1 MAIKIQ
7 GSTIID
13 DSRNIVSA
21 GIATINTKIDVG
33 AGGTIF
39 SADANVSNDNILS
52 VKNTSDNP
60 AFDITGTGSVG
71 IGITNP
77 SKSLHVDGTGMLVA
91 SGSTTLFSVET
102 LTGNDNILS
111 VKNTSLNPAFDITG
125 TGSVG
130 IGITNPSKSLH
141 VDGTGMLVASGS
153 TTLFSV
159 ETFTGNEN
167 VFEIYDR
174 NDNIILGV
182 TTNNIGIGSTNK
194 FTITPQGNGHFIG
207 VGGTEIIK
215 LQRNTG
221 IDTVFSALN
230 SSNQQLF
237 AVEPSGTVS
246 VGSTNK
252 FTITPQG
259 SGHFIGVGGTEIV
272 KLERN
277 TTNSNI
283 FSVLDSQN
291 ASVFSITT
299 SGSIGIGSTQPDGI
313 FEVRSNSN
321 QLFTVKDIVSTDI
334 FKILDSGGDPIVNVT
349 TSGIAITASDG
360 VSIYSTVTTYGDYD
374 VYGGFSVGVG
384 TTNRVVLTP
393 ETTQLSVGI
402 DTTNFLTLG
411 TNTGSE
417 DTFTIY
423 DSTGGL
429 THFTAT
435 NAGNIGIGISNPSQ
449 KLHIEGGNVLVSNG
463 STTIFSVNQTGTNI
477 LSIEDASSNPVFEV
491 TSSGSVGIGLTNPTG
506 IFEIEQSGNQL
517 FQVSN
522 TGSNSLSITD
532 VSSNPAFDVT
542 SSGKVGVGVTN
553 PSANFEVVSAG
564 STVFSVNDT
573 VGNYYLEIDT
583 DKFVVTAAGDVG
595 IGTSN
600 PTSKLHIVGGL
611 AFTDLNVSGISTLGT
626 VQISSGIVTA
636 TSGIVTYYGDGSQL
650 EGITA
655 GGGVFDG
662 FNTGITSAI
671 SATLTGIGTTVLTL
685 PATSGKQYI
694 FYSIHA
700 SNVATGNT
708 EVNVIGAFDYNG
720 GERTYFGYNVPIPT
734 GTAIEMLKQPHI
746 LNPSDRI
753 TMRSTDYDR
762 VGTDDIVEVY
772 ITYQE
777 TTSSDYFGVGLG
789 TVGIGLT
796 TPIGIHTAT
805 TYPSIIESINLVN
818 RTDTGAY
825 PVSITIT
832 SGVVTTYLV
841 DNLIVPK
848 YGAVEILD
856 TPKRLNVNDVL
867 SIQVDQTETIDV
879 QVSGKKVV

>member
-7 GSTIID
+7 NSTIID

-39 SADANVSNDNILS
+39 SAVANVS
-52 VKNTSDNP
+52 
-60 AFDITGTGSVG
+60 
-71 IGITNP
+71 
-77 SKSLHVDGTGMLVA
+77 
-91 SGSTTLFSVET
+91 
-102 LTGNDNILS
+102 NDNILS

-167 VFEIYDR
+167 VFEVYDR

-207 VGGTEIIK
+207 VGGTEIVK

-259 SGHFIGVGGTEIV
+259 NGHFIGVGGTEIV

-277 TTNSNI
+277 
-283 FSVLDSQN
+283 
-291 ASVFSITT
+291 
-299 SGSIGIGSTQPDGI
+299 
-313 FEVRSNSN
+313 
-321 QLFTVKDIVSTDI
+321 TDI

-349 TSGIAITASDG
+349 TSGIAITTVGLAITSSDG

-374 VYGGFSVGVG
+374 AYGGFSVGVG

-411 TNTGSE
+411 TNTGTE

-435 NAGNIGIGISNPSQ
+435 NAGNIGIGISNPTE

-477 LSIEDASSNPVFEV
+477 LSIEDASSNPAFEV

-573 VGNYYLEIDT
+573 VGDYYLEIDT

>member
-39 SADANVSNDNILS
+39 SADANISNDNILS

-91 SGSTTLFSVET
+91 SGSTTLFSVE
-102 LTGNDNILS
+102 S
-111 VKNTSLNPAFDITG
+111 
-125 TGSVG
+125 
-130 IGITNPSKSLH
+130 
-141 VDGTGMLVASGS
+141 
-153 TTLFSV
+153 
-159 ETFTGNEN
+159 FTGNEN
-167 VFEIYDR
+167 IFEVYDR
-174 NDNIILGV
+174 QDRLVVGV
-182 TTNNIGIGSTNK
+182 TTYNVGIGSTNK
-194 FTITPQGNGHFIG
+194 LTITPQVTQTVIG
-207 VGGTEIIK
+207 VGGSEILRLAKNTE
-215 LQRNTG
+215 
-221 IDTVFSALN
+221 
-230 SSNQQLF
+230 NQ
-237 AVEPSGTVS
+237 
-246 VGSTNK
+246 
-252 FTITPQG
+252 
-259 SGHFIGVGGTEIV
+259 
-272 KLERN
+272 
-277 TTNSNI
+277 NI
-283 FSVLDSQN
+283 FSVLDSGSSPLFTVTTTGDVGIGTTNPSQKLHVDGN
-291 ASVFSITT
+291 FLVSDGNTTVLSAT
-299 SGSIGIGSTQPDGI
+299 SGASSNVLTVTNQSSNPAFNVTGIGSVGIGTTQPDGV
-313 FEVRSNSN
+313 FEVRSGSNSI
-321 QLFTVKDIVSTDI
+321 LKVKDTALEAGANI
-334 FKILDSGGDPIVNVT
+334 FQILDFDADVVLGVT
-349 TSGIAITASDG
+349 TIGI
-360 VSIYSTVTTYGDYD
+360 D
-374 VYGGFSVGVG
+374 VYDTFTVGVG
-384 TTNRVVLTP
+384 TTNRVKFIP

-435 NAGNIGIGISNPSQ
+435 NAGNIGIGISNPTE

-477 LSIEDASSNPVFEV
+477 LSIEDASSNPAFEV
-491 TSSGSVGIGLTNPTG
+491 TSSGSVGIGLSNPTG

-522 TGSNSLSITD
+522 SGTSALSITD
-532 VSSNPAFDVT
+532 ASSNPAFDVT

-573 VGNYYLEIDT
+573 VGDYYLEIDT

-611 AFTDLNVSGISTLGT
+611 AFTDLNVTGISTLGT

-825 PVSITIT
+825 PVSITVT

-856 TPKRLNVNDVL
+856 APKRLNVNDVL

>member
-52 VKNTSDNP
+52 VKNTS
-60 AFDITGTGSVG
+60 
-71 IGITNP
+71 
-77 SKSLHVDGTGMLVA
+77 
-91 SGSTTLFSVET
+91 
-102 LTGNDNILS
+102 
-111 VKNTSLNPAFDITG
+111 LNPAFDITG

-159 ETFTGNEN
+159 ESFTGNEN
-167 VFEIYDR
+167 IFEVYDR
-174 NDNIILGV
+174 QDRLVVGV
-182 TTNNIGIGSTNK
+182 TTYNVGIGSTNK
-194 FTITPQGNGHFIG
+194 LTITPQVTQTVIG
-207 VGGTEIIK
+207 VGGSEILRLAKNTE
-215 LQRNTG
+215 
-221 IDTVFSALN
+221 
-230 SSNQQLF
+230 NQ
-237 AVEPSGTVS
+237 
-246 VGSTNK
+246 
-252 FTITPQG
+252 
-259 SGHFIGVGGTEIV
+259 
-272 KLERN
+272 
-277 TTNSNI
+277 NI
-283 FSVLDSQN
+283 FSVLDSGSSPLFTVTTTGDVGIGTTNPSQKLHVDGN
-291 ASVFSITT
+291 FLVSDGNTTVLSAT
-299 SGSIGIGSTQPDGI
+299 SGASSNVLTVTNQSSNPAFNVTGIGSVGIGTTQPDGV
-313 FEVRSNSN
+313 FEVRSGSNSI
-321 QLFTVKDIVSTDI
+321 LKVKDTALEAGANI
-334 FKILDSGGDPIVNVT
+334 FQILDFDADVVLGVT
-349 TSGIAITASDG
+349 TIGI
-360 VSIYSTVTTYGDYD
+360 D
-374 VYGGFSVGVG
+374 VYDTFTVGVG
-384 TTNRVVLTP
+384 TTNRVKFIP

-429 THFTAT
+429 THFTIT
-435 NAGNIGIGISNPSQ
+435 NAGNIGVGIATPSQ

-477 LSIEDASSNPVFEV
+477 LSIEDASSNPAFEV
-491 TSSGSVGIGLTNPTG
+491 TSSGSVGIGLSNPTG

-522 TGSNSLSITD
+522 SGTSALSITD
-532 VSSNPAFDVT
+532 ASSNPAFDVT

-789 TVGIGLT
+789 IVGIGLT

>member
-39 SADANVSNDNILS
+39 SADANVS
-52 VKNTSDNP
+52 
-60 AFDITGTGSVG
+60 
-71 IGITNP
+71 
-77 SKSLHVDGTGMLVA
+77 
-91 SGSTTLFSVET
+91 
-102 LTGNDNILS
+102 NDNILS

-349 TSGIAITASDG
+349 TSGIAITASGG

-374 VYGGFSVGVG
+374 AYGGFSVGIG

-429 THFTAT
+429 THFTVT
-435 NAGNIGIGISNPSQ
+435 NAGNIGVGISNPTE

-477 LSIEDASSNPVFEV
+477 LSIEDASSNPAFEV
-491 TSSGSVGIGLTNPTG
+491 TSSGSVGIGLSNPTG

-532 VSSNPAFDVT
+532 ASSNPAFDVT

-564 STVFSVNDT
+564 TTVFSVNDT
-573 VGNYYLEIDT
+573 VTDYFLEIDT

-595 IGTSN
+595 FGTTN
-600 PTSKLHIVGGL
+600 PQAKLEIRGDISVNDGGTYGTTIQSITPTADRFISFPDATGVVAL
-611 AFTDLNVSGISTLGT
+611 VSGINGAVLFNNAGVS
-626 VQISSGIVTA
+626 
-636 TSGIVTYYGDGSQL
+636 
-650 EGITA
+650 
-655 GGGVFDG
+655 GGGNLGYV
-662 FNTGITSAI
+662 NT
-671 SATLTGIGTTVLTL
+671 TGT
-685 PATSGKQYI
+685 
-694 FYSIHA
+694 
-700 SNVATGNT
+700 
-708 EVNVIGAFDYNG
+708 
-720 GERTYFGYNVPIPT
+720 FGYISGGDSITQATNKST
-734 GTAIEMLKQPHI
+734 GVALTAPCG
-746 LNPSDRI
+746 RI
-753 TMRSTDYDR
+753 TMNNANLSPGIAVTFTMTNGSISSNDLLILNH
-762 VGTDDIVEVY
+762 VSGGTAGSYALNAQASNGSANINVTNV
-772 ITYQE
+772 
-777 TTSSDYFGVGLG
+777 
-789 TVGIGLT
+789 GLT
-796 TPIGIHTAT
+796 TLGEAVVIGFAVVKT
-805 TYPSIIESINLVN
+805 TI
-818 RTDTGAY
+818 
-825 PVSITIT
+825 
-832 SGVVTTYLV
+832 
-841 DNLIVPK
+841 
-848 YGAVEILD
+848 
-856 TPKRLNVNDVL
+856 
-867 SIQVDQTETIDV
+867 
-879 QVSGKKVV
+879 

>member
-39 SADANVSNDNILS
+39 SADANISNDNILS
-52 VKNTSDNP
+52 VKNTSD
-60 AFDITGTGSVG
+60 
-71 IGITNP
+71 
-77 SKSLHVDGTGMLVA
+77 
-91 SGSTTLFSVET
+91 
-102 LTGNDNILS
+102 
-111 VKNTSLNPAFDITG
+111 NPAFDITG

-194 FTITPQGNGHFIG
+194 FTITPQENGHFIG
-207 VGGTEIIK
+207 VGGTEIVK

-435 NAGNIGIGISNPSQ
+435 NAGNIGVGIATPSQ

-477 LSIEDASSNPVFEV
+477 LSIEDAAGDSAFEV
-491 TSSGSVGIGLTNPTG
+491 TSSGSVGIGLSNPTG

-522 TGSNSLSITD
+522 SGTSALSITD
-532 VSSNPAFDVT
+532 ASSNPAFDVT

-573 VGNYYLEIDT
+573 VGDYYLEIDT

-650 EGITA
+650 QNV
-655 GGGVFDG
+655 GVTVTDDTSTNATRYVLFDD
-662 FNTGITSAI
+662 
-671 SATLTGIGTTVLTL
+671 
-685 PATSGKQYI
+685 ATSGSVS
-694 FYSIHA
+694 SI
-700 SNVATGNT
+700 NVSSTKL
-708 EVNVIGAFDYNG
+708 
-720 GERTYFGYNVPIPT
+720 TY
-734 GTAIEMLKQPHI
+734 
-746 LNPSDRI
+746 NPSTGELTSTLVTSSSDERLKENIRNIDDPLNKVLSLRGVEFDRI
-753 TMRSTDYDR
+753 DNGDHQIGVIAQEVEKVIPQVVY
-762 VGTDDIVEVY
+762 GTDTKTVAY
-772 ITYQE
+772 
-777 TTSSDYFGVGLG
+777 GNLVGL
-789 TVGIGLT
+789 L
-796 TPIGIHTAT
+796 
-805 TYPSIIESINLVN
+805 IEALKEQN
-818 RTDTGAY
+818 RRIDE
-825 PVSITIT
+825 
-832 SGVVTTYLV
+832 L
-841 DNLIVPK
+841 
-848 YGAVEILD
+848 ER
-856 TPKRLNVNDVL
+856 RLG
-867 SIQVDQTETIDV
+867 E
-879 QVSGKKVV
+879 G